1 LPPIVSDPEL
11 NKYFKLNYGGYYFF
25 NARVWKHTNL
35 RIYELKKIFRQ
46 QDDSFKSILNSI
58 RVGKVDSNMINLLN
72 KRTVSK
78 VPTQGVISLAATNKV
93 VSQINEKKLSSLENK
108 QYNYLSVKTGKLN
121 PNDYLAEGLLKLKVG
136 AQIMMINNDRDK
148 RWVNGTLGLVEYLD
162 KDTVRVNI
170 SAQSY
175 TLDKET
181 WSKIKYRYNKEEGRI
196 EEEEISSI
204 TQFPLKL
211 AWAIT
216 IHKSQG
222 QTFNRCVIDLKGG
235 GFAHGQIYVA
245 LSRCKSLKGLY
256 ILNPIKASDIHV
268 ADEVVEFMKLAK
280 PLLAASLATIVK

>member
-1 LPPIVSDPEL
+1 
-11 NKYFKLNYGGYYFF
+11 
-25 NARVWKHTNL
+25 
-35 RIYELKKIFRQ
+35 
-46 QDDSFKSILNSI
+46 
-58 RVGKVDSNMINLLN
+58 
-72 KRTVSK
+72 
-78 VPTQGVISLAATNKV
+78 
-93 VSQINEKKLSSLENK
+93 
-108 QYNYLSVKTGKLN
+108 VKTGKLN